1 MYRVTDSLKNWQFI
15 INLFF
20 MITYVVESIRSYISN
35 GIHINPF
42 FLVFFVAFFVQW
54 LKVIIDL
61 FKYRKFRF
69 HHFFSSWGFPSFH
82 TWLSSCVTMLVL
94 LEYGF
99 DSVLFVVVVAFS
111 LLFAYD
117 AMNLR
122 FQTWQHAHVI
132 NKLRVE
138 LQWLF
143 LKETTVNAKLKERI
157 GHTPLEVLWW
167 FVIWSLLTYVLYY
180 LLYI

>member
-1 MYRVTDSLKNWQFI
+1 
-15 INLFF
+15 
-20 MITYVVESIRSYISN
+20 MISYIFQSIRGYIDQ
-35 GIHINPF
+35 GIYINPF

-61 FKYRKFRF
+61 FKYKKFRF

-82 TWLSSCVTMLVL
+82 TWLSSSVTMLVL

-99 DSVLFVVVVAFS
+99 DSVLFVVTVAFS

-122 FQTWQHAHVI
+122 FQTGQHAHFI
-132 NKLRVE
+132 NQLRAE
-138 LQWLF
+138 LQWVF
-143 LKETTVNAKLKERI
+143 VKESTWKLKERI
-157 GHTPLEVLWW
+157 WHTPLEVLGW
-167 FVIWSLLTYVLYY
+167 FVIWSLLTYILYY
-180 LLYI
+180 WFYI

>member
-1 MYRVTDSLKNWQFI
+1 
-15 INLFF
+15 
-20 MITYVVESIRSYISN
+20 MISYIMESIREYFHQGISM
-35 GIHINPF
+35 NPF
-42 FLVFFVAFFVQW
+42 FLVFLVGFCVQW

-82 TWLSSCVTMLVL
+82 TWLSSSVMMLVL

-99 DSVLFVVVVAFS
+99 DSVLFVVVSAFA

-122 FQTWQHAHVI
+122 FQTGQHAHLI
-132 NKLRVE
+132 NKLRTE
-138 LQWLF
+138 LQWIF
-143 LKETTVNAKLKERI
+143 LKEQTGKLRERLW
-157 GHTPLEVLWW
+157 HTPLEVLWW
-167 FVIWSLLTYVLYY
+167 FVIWSLLTYILYY
-180 LLYI
+180 CFYL